1 MSRGMRNSPV
11 ADLLG
16 DEATTV
22 ECTHCGV
29 EMTSH
34 LGSSGQVRY
43 FRCGSCHRWV
53 STMYRDVLGA
63 DAKVRAVRPQPIGA
77 KEDFARVKDRL
88 ERWLASLEQQDPY
101 RALGV
106 SPADSTDTIRVRYHQ
121 LALEKHPDR
130 GGSPDAMREIN
141 DAYERIVHHRDRRRT
156 EALPVRSEVSLPAS
170 SR

>member
-1 MSRGMRNSPV
+1 MRNSPV
-11 ADLLG
+11 ADLLE
-16 DEATTV
+16 DEGTTV

-29 EMTSH
+29 QMTSH
-34 LGSSGQVRY
+34 MGSSGQVRY
-43 FRCGSCHRWV
+43 FRCASCHRWV

-63 DAKVRAVRPQPIGA
+63 DAKVRALRPHPMGA
-77 KEDFARVKDRL
+77 REDFAQVKDRL
-88 ERWLASLEQQDPY
+88 ERWLAALEEKDPY

-106 SPADSTDTIRVRYHQ
+106 SPVDSTDAIRVRYHQ

-130 GGSPDAMREIN
+130 GGSPDEMREIN

-156 EALPVRSEVSLPAS
+156 EALPASARSEVSLPAS